1 MAGAK
6 RRNPIKGPLVTFA
19 LMLGSVAA
27 VGAIAH
33 IVDSR
38 QKTEQNITEAQA
50 VAPTSSTH
58 QSR

>member
-1 MAGAK
+1 MAAAK

-38 QKTEQNITEAQA
+38 QKAEQNITEAQA

>member
-1 MAGAK
+1 MAAAK

-50 VAPTSSTH
+50 VAPASSTH